1 METCIQWNAGSS
13 QPSATSALRGFTAG
27 VVATSEVTFAPIKL
41 SVHVSQKPP
50 KNKKL
55 PH

>member
-13 QPSATSALRGFTAG
+13 QPTSALRGFTAG

-41 SVHVSQKPP
+41 SVHVSQKPQ